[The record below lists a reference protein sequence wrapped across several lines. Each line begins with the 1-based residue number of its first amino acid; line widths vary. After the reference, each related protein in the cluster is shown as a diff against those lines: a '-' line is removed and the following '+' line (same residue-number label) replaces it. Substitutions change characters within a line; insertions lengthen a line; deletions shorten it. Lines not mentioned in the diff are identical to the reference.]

1 MLLVLTVAFCG
12 VTAEYH
18 AQQCERSAADLYLGT
33 RVVADENVASETR
46 LPNDVLRQPITGQV

>member
-33 RVVADENVASETR
+33 RVVADENVASERRSSATDHR
-46 LPNDVLRQPITGQV
+46 PSLKKR